1 MINFLTMSKVESRK
15 PGAGCLRPSA
25 FGPRPTAAFT
35 LVEIAICL
43 AIIGFA
49 LVAIIAT
56 LPMGMNTQRANRE
69 ETVIGQDAAVL
80 LPLIAH
86 GSRGADDLT
95 NYVYAIVNTGSR
107 PSSPVG
113 ASGPVGYINPVV
125 ASEMNFSEANDF
137 PAVKTWYPILTNGA
151 NIVGLLST
159 PEFTDSFY
167 NPTNVFSNTG
177 CSNRIY
183 ACIRSMSGLAAEKPP
198 QNNAIMVGDTFSY
211 RVLCFNAPVALDT
224 NTIATTSGAFSTY
237 NQQLSFNQHELRMT
251 YLWPQLPN
259 GSLPPLP
266 TIKTFRVTIAG
277 QLTRQVINN
286 FNLYFYQPQS
296 FATAP

>member
-1 MINFLTMSKVESRK
+1 MKNLLTKSNVECRRPK
-15 PGAGCLRPSA
+15 AGCLQIPAPGSRPA
-25 FGPRPTAAFT
+25 AAFT

-49 LVAIIAT
+49 LVAIMAT

-69 ETVIGQDAAVL
+69 ETVIGQDAAML

-107 PSSPVG
+107 PTGPVG
-113 ASGPVGYINPVV
+113 SSGPVGYINPVV
-125 ASEMNFSEANDF
+125 AGQMNFSKADF
-137 PAVKTWYPILTNGA
+137 PSVSTWYPILTNGA
-151 NIVGLLST
+151 NIIGLLST
-159 PEFTDSFY
+159 PQFTDSSY
-167 NPTNVFSNTG
+167 NPTNLFFSINY
-177 CSNRIY
+177 SNRIY

-198 QNNAIMVGDTFSY
+198 QDNAIMVGDTFSY
-211 RVLCFNAPVALDT
+211 RVLCLNAPVALDT
-224 NTIATTSGAFSTY
+224 NTLTTTSGAFSTY
-237 NQQLSFNQHELRMT
+237 NRQLSFNQHELRMT

-266 TIKTFRVTIAG
+266 TIQTFRATIAG
-277 QLTRQVINN
+277 SQLVVTNN
-286 FNLYFYQPQS
+286 GVRLYFYQPQS
-296 FATAP
+296 FVASP

>member
-1 MINFLTMSKVESRK
+1 MKKICANSNCRRDEFHES
-15 PGAGCLRPSA
+15 PAGAR
-25 FGPRPTAAFT
+25 FGKNGVGNNYSREAGFT

-49 LVAIIAT
+49 LVAIMAT

-69 ETVIGQDAAVL
+69 ETVIGQDAAML

-107 PSSPVG
+107 P
-113 ASGPVGYINPVV
+113 VGYINPVV
-125 ASEMNFSEANDF
+125 AGQMNFSKADF
-137 PAVKTWYPILTNGA
+137 PSVSTWYPILTNGA
-151 NIVGLLST
+151 NIIGLLGT
-159 PEFTDSFY
+159 PQFTDSSY
-167 NPTNVFSNTG
+167 NPTNIFFSINY
-177 CSNRIY
+177 SNRIY

-211 RVLCFNAPVALDT
+211 RVLCLNAPVALDT
-224 NTIATTSGAFSTY
+224 NTLTTTSGAFSTY

-259 GSLPPLP
+259 GSLPPIP
-266 TIKTFRVTIAG
+266 TIQTFRATIAG
-277 QLTRQVINN
+277 QLARQVING

-296 FATAP
+296 FVAAP